1 MLIFDVFN
9 CMILKAYLLT
19 SMVLAV
25 ATAAAIDRD
34 QAPEESD
41 KKLMKRGLF
50 NLGSGQSGGGGWLK
64 SFPFFASSSSSNKHH
79 DYETDHFP
87 EYEHAEVVYVD
98 NHLPSV
104 VIGVDHH
111 YEEPHL
117 FEPAHHIEYLD
128 DEHHY
133 NDEADGLHHEYSN
146 FGGDLSYFSKHA
158 GILDVSHDSHGHELG
173 LFYPHHTSYHH

>member
-1 MLIFDVFN
+1 
-9 CMILKAYLLT
+9 
-19 SMVLAV
+19 MVIAL

-41 KKLMKRGLF
+41 KNLRKRGLF
-50 NLGSGQSGGGGWLK
+50 NLSSGHGGGGSHGTRGWLR
-64 SFPFFASSSSSNKHH
+64 SFPFFASSSSNNHH
-79 DYETDHFP
+79 NFETDQLQDYEH
-87 EYEHAEVVYVD
+87 EVAYVE

-104 VIGVDHH
+104 FIDHH
-111 YEEPHL
+111 YEEVPHL
-117 FEPAHHIEYLD
+117 FEATQHIEYLN

-133 NDEADGLHHEYSN
+133 EPKADGLHHEYSN
-146 FGGDLSYFSKHA
+146 FGGDLSYFSKQA

>member
-1 MLIFDVFN
+1 
-9 CMILKAYLLT
+9 
-19 SMVLAV
+19 MVIAM

-34 QAPEESD
+34 QAPDRSD

-50 NLGSGQSGGGGWLK
+50 NLSSGHSGGGGHGNGGWLRN
-64 SFPFFASSSSSNKHH
+64 FPFFASSSSKKHH
-79 DYETDHFP
+79 DFETDHLHAF
-87 EYEHAEVVYVD
+87 EHAEVAYVD

-104 VIGVDHH
+104 VIGVDHY
-111 YEEPHL
+111 YEEPHW
-117 FEPAHHIEYLD
+117 FDAAHHIEHLD
-128 DEHHY
+128 EEHHF
-133 NDEADGLHHEYSN
+133 NDEADGHQEYSN